1 MSELD
6 IQSIL
11 NQINRCTEEEKKII
25 LSQIAEK
32 DINLLMEA
40 VFFETLRLKQVE
52 ENGKRLFSV

>member
-1 MSELD
+1 MCDLEMEDL
-6 IQSIL
+6 
-11 NQINRCTEEEKKII
+11 INKINACTEDEKKVI